1 MRIGFD
7 AKRAFRNRSGLG
19 NYSRSTISLLSKYYP
34 SNEYFLYTTDAAG
47 NLFEPRPTHSIIQP
61 EDFLSKTF
69 KSVWRSFG
77 ISSLIQRDKLNIY
90 HGLSNELPI
99 GIQKTACKSVVS
111 IHDLIFLR
119 YPELY
124 PFIDRQ
130 SYRIKFR
137 YACDKSDRIIAI
149 SESTKNDI
157 IDFLGIRPE
166 KVDVVYQTCNQI
178 FTQLLSPEIKENIRN
193 KYQIPNEFIL
203 SVGTIEPR
211 KNALTILKGMLSSDI
226 RMPLLL
232 VGKNTAYTKEVLDFA
247 KQNGLSELLMIRNG
261 VETIDLPAIYQSA
274 TVFAYPSIFEGFGI
288 PILEALYSGTP
299 VITSKG
305 SCFPESGGE
314 AAIYVDHTDAEE
326 IGYAFNKVIHD
337 SELRKKMISEGFLQA
352 SKFNEQ
358 KVAERLMN
366 LYQEIAS

>member
-19 NYSRSTISLLSKYYP
+19 NYSRSTISLLSRYYP
-34 SNEYFLYTTDAAG
+34 SNEYFLYTPNSEG
-47 NLFEPRPTHSIIQP
+47 NLFDPLPSHSIIQP
-61 EDFLSKTF
+61 DSFLSKAF
-69 KSVWRSFG
+69 KSAWRSFG
-77 ISSLIQRDKLNIY
+77 ISSQIQKDKLDIY

-99 GIQKTACKSVVS
+99 GVQNTSCKSIVT

-130 SYRIKFR
+130 SYNLKFR
-137 YACDKSDRIIAI
+137 YACSKADLVIAI
-149 SESTKNDI
+149 SESTRNDI
-157 IDFLGIRPE
+157 IEFLGTDSG
-166 KVDVVYQTCNQI
+166 KVKVAYQTCNQV
-178 FTQLLSPEIKENIRN
+178 FTKLLNNTDKDEILK
-193 KYQIPNEFIL
+193 KYHLPNEYIL
-203 SVGTIEPR
+203 TVGTIEPR
-211 KNALTILKGMLSSDI
+211 KNALLILKGMLSSGI
-226 RMPLLL
+226 RMPLVL
-232 VGKNTAYTKEVLDFA
+232 VGKNTPYTKEIQDFA
-247 KQNGLSELLMIRNG
+247 LQNGLSGLLMIRNG

-305 SCFPESGGE
+305 SCFPETGGD
-314 AAIYVDHTDAEE
+314 AAFYVNPSDAEE
-326 IGYAFNKVIHD
+326 IGIAIKKVVHE
-337 SELRKKMISEGFLQA
+337 SGLRSKMIADGFLQV
-352 SKFNEQ
+352 SRFNEQ

-366 LYQEIAS
+366 LYQEIAP